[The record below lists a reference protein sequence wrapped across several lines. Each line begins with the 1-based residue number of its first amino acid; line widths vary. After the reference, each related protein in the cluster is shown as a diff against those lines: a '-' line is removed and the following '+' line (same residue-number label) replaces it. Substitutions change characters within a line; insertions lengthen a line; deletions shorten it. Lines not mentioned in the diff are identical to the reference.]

1 MFALTLAASLVLAVD
16 ESPAASAVVN
26 DVVAAADAAAEAI
39 DGVDVIN
46 GSTAPLTTA
55 DKSTSE
61 TKPVDVPVADDTAK
75 TPTEEKPMVEDPTA
89 GIESKYPVDS
99 DEWLTADPLLII
111 DTEMNTVVSDMKD
124 GDLFRPHSTTQP
136 RIIARFDR
144 LIEMLERKKS
154 GGGAAGSQPT
164 NPAGASTLAGGPKE
178 AGELRAADDETGA
191 MEKLSGDQRKKIQ
204 QANADGF
211 PPGFDDVLSDYYRR
225 LAETKAAE

>member
-1 MFALTLAASLVLAVD
+1 MFALTLAASLVLAAD
-16 ESPAASAVVN
+16 ESPTAEPAASAVVN
-26 DVVAAADAAAEAI
+26 DVVAAVDAAAEAI
-39 DGVDVIN
+39 DG
-46 GSTAPLTTA
+46 STAALPTD
-55 DKSTSE
+55 DKSTTE
-61 TKPVDVPVADDTAK
+61 TKPVDVPVADDAAK
-75 TPTEEKPMVEDPTA
+75 TPIEEKPMVEDPTA
-89 GIESKYPVDS
+89 GIESKYPVDR

-111 DTEMNTVVSDMKD
+111 DNEMNTVVSDMKD

-154 GGGAAGSQPT
+154 GGGAAGSQPM
-164 NPAGASTLAGGPKE
+164 NPAGASTLAGGPKD
-178 AGELRAADDETGA
+178 AGKLRAADDETGA